1 MQSNCHAKPVYVPG
15 LLSTIK
21 DRVLAFRQSGVH
33 LKLKKQLIMQIKLT
47 TILLTVVCLQI
58 SAKTLSQQIT
68 LSQKNAPIQKV
79 FEEIKKQSGYK
90 FWYEDAMLK
99 KSKPVDI
106 SIKNASLEDVLALLF
121 KNQPFSYEVIGKI
134 IAVKEK
140 DAKLE
145 NATPYIDIPEV
156 VIRKIS
162 GVVKDANGAPVPGVT
177 ILIKGTKTG
186 TTTNVQGQYSIDVP
200 EGNVVLVFSSV
211 GFDPQSVTVG
221 TSTSVNVTLSIA
233 SSGLNEMV
241 VTALGIKRPKGTLG
255 YAISTIK
262 GDELTKAGT
271 TMNPFLALYGKAAGV
286 GVNTGASGPQGGIR
300 INIRGAASM
309 NPNQNVRPLFVV
321 DGVILSDRKTQ
332 LGGDIGQGFDY
343 GAGINDINPDDI
355 ESIDILKGAKATVLY
370 GSDAANGVMLITT
383 KNGRNVK
390 GFGMTGNL
398 QYTVEQPISY
408 LKLQN
413 KYGLGD
419 NLYDTTYATINGTK
433 TRLLPNKR
441 FSFGPAF
448 DGSDV
453 MFYDSS
459 MVKNSPHNGN
469 FLSLFRNGHST
480 SANVAIAGSNEKGS
494 IRASYTNYNY
504 QDIAAE
510 NGWQKRNSFSFN
522 GNYKAS
528 ELASFEVI
536 SNIYNITT
544 QNRRSQNDG
553 PVAWGYPVD
562 YDYDKIYPYYTDA
575 TGYKRDLSNARV
587 SDAFNKLGD
596 YIWKQKM
603 DRYKDDKVH
612 MITSAKV
619 TLNLTK
625 NFSLVGQAGLDYDN
639 TNYTTEQSVTQVLP
653 TVRGG
658 LFGVAKQNA
667 TTQTYQALL
676 NYNKTFHN
684 NDLRLYAFGGGVYRL
699 RTVDYLGT
707 NTVGGL
713 TFPNW
718 YSFSNQLGTASAD
731 NIDKIR
737 NFSRGSDLLYSML
750 ASAALSWK
758 NELTFE
764 IQGRQD
770 WNSTLPPENNKYFYP
785 GAAITWNYTERFAI
799 PAVNSGQLRLSWA
812 DVGNGTVRYEA
823 NNLYSYN
830 RIPSTDANS
839 VAPPDKLL
847 PGALKPE
854 RKREF
859 EIGINNTFLPQ
870 DRITLDFS
878 FYTNHR
884 YNQIISL
891 PISSASSSTGLMVNA
906 GDVKAWGF
914 ELAVTGTPLIGKNYR
929 WNLTL
934 NAAKQ
939 ASKVIDLYPGVI
951 YNPFQQLI
959 NGTGVSVNA
968 DEGRPYGEIMT
979 YDYKRD
985 EAGNKVVNADGI
997 YVLDNQKKI
1006 SAGNVM
1012 PKLYGGFI
1020 SDFQYKNFNFRIGL
1034 DYKYGGTI
1042 FSYTNN
1048 RLTGVGQLE
1057 NTMPYRDEE
1066 NGGQAYYI
1074 NSSDKNVPWQHSQ
1087 PAPAQSKDGKVYH
1100 DGLILPGV
1108 KLDDNGKYV
1117 PNDIMT
1123 SASSY
1128 YSSYA
1133 DDLANAFPPDRM
1145 FENNY
1150 IKVREVALSYTL
1162 PASMAKRIKMQ
1173 RLTITAAARNLFYLY
1188 KSIPNIDPEGALG
1201 ADVFVENTIYPTQRT
1216 YSLGLN
1222 VAF

>member
-47 TILLTVVCLQI
+47 TVLLTVVCLQI

-106 SIKNASLEDVLALLF
+106 SIRNASLEDVLALLF

-145 NATPYIDIPEV
+145 NATPYIAIPEV
-156 VIRKIS
+156 VIRKVS
-162 GVVKDANGAPVPGVT
+162 GVVKDATGAPVPGVT

-186 TTTNVQGQYSIDVP
+186 TTTDVQGRYSIDVP

-211 GFDPQSVTVG
+211 GFDSQSLTVG
-221 TSTSVNVTLSIA
+221 SATSLNVTLNVA

-241 VTALGIKRPKGTLG
+241 VTALGIKRPKGTVG

-262 GDELTKAGT
+262 ADELTKAGT

-286 GVNTGASGPQGGIR
+286 GVNTGAAGPQGGVR

-332 LGGDIGQGFDY
+332 IGGDVGQGFDY

-398 QYTVEQPISY
+398 QYSVEQPISY
-408 LKLQN
+408 LKLQD

-419 NLYDTTYATINGTK
+419 NLYDTTYATINGKK

-459 MVKNSPHNGN
+459 IVKNSPHKGN
-469 FLSLFRNGHST
+469 FLDLFQTGHST

-504 QDIAAE
+504 QDISSD
-510 NGWQKRNSFSFN
+510 NSWQRRNSFSFN

-528 ELASFEVI
+528 ELASFEVV

-562 YDYDKIYPYYTDA
+562 YDYSKIYPYYTDA

-596 YIWKQKM
+596 YLWNQKQN
-603 DRYKDDKVH
+603 RYKDDKVH

-619 TLNLTK
+619 TLNFTK
-625 NFSLVGQAGLDYDN
+625 NIFLVGQAGLDYDN
-639 TNYTTEQSVTQVLP
+639 TNYTTEQSVTRVLP
-653 TVRGG
+653 TVQGG
-658 LFGVAKQNA
+658 LFG
-667 TTQTYQALL
+667 
-676 NYNKTFHN
+676 
-684 NDLRLYAFGGGVYRL
+684 
-699 RTVDYLGT
+699 
-707 NTVGGL
+707 
-713 TFPNW
+713 
-718 YSFSNQLGTASAD
+718 
-731 NIDKIR
+731 
-737 NFSRGSDLLYSML
+737 
-750 ASAALSWK
+750 
-758 NELTFE
+758 
-764 IQGRQD
+764 
-770 WNSTLPPENNKYFYP
+770 
-785 GAAITWNYTERFAI
+785 
-799 PAVNSGQLRLSWA
+799 
-812 DVGNGTVRYEA
+812 
-823 NNLYSYN
+823 
-830 RIPSTDANS
+830 
-839 VAPPDKLL
+839 
-847 PGALKPE
+847 
-854 RKREF
+854 
-859 EIGINNTFLPQ
+859 
-870 DRITLDFS
+870 
-878 FYTNHR
+878 
-884 YNQIISL
+884 
-891 PISSASSSTGLMVNA
+891 
-906 GDVKAWGF
+906 
-914 ELAVTGTPLIGKNYR
+914 
-929 WNLTL
+929 
-934 NAAKQ
+934 
-939 ASKVIDLYPGVI
+939 
-951 YNPFQQLI
+951 
-959 NGTGVSVNA
+959 
-968 DEGRPYGEIMT
+968 
-979 YDYKRD
+979 
-985 EAGNKVVNADGI
+985 
-997 YVLDNQKKI
+997 
-1006 SAGNVM
+1006 
-1012 PKLYGGFI
+1012 
-1020 SDFQYKNFNFRIGL
+1020 
-1034 DYKYGGTI
+1034 
-1042 FSYTNN
+1042 
-1048 RLTGVGQLE
+1048 
-1057 NTMPYRDEE
+1057 
-1066 NGGQAYYI
+1066 
-1074 NSSDKNVPWQHSQ
+1074 
-1087 PAPAQSKDGKVYH
+1087 
-1100 DGLILPGV
+1100 
-1108 KLDDNGKYV
+1108 
-1117 PNDIMT
+1117 
-1123 SASSY
+1123 
-1128 YSSYA
+1128 
-1133 DDLANAFPPDRM
+1133 
-1145 FENNY
+1145 
-1150 IKVREVALSYTL
+1150 
-1162 PASMAKRIKMQ
+1162 
-1173 RLTITAAARNLFYLY
+1173 
-1188 KSIPNIDPEGALG
+1188 
-1201 ADVFVENTIYPTQRT
+1201 
-1216 YSLGLN
+1216 
-1222 VAF
+1222 

>member
-1 MQSNCHAKPVYVPG
+1 MKITA
-15 LLSTIK
+15 
-21 DRVLAFRQSGVH
+21 
-33 LKLKKQLIMQIKLT
+33 
-47 TILLTVVCLQI
+47 ILLTVVCLQI
-58 SAKTLSQQIT
+58 SAKSLSQQIT

-79 FEEIKKQSGYK
+79 FEEIKKQSGYR
-90 FWYEDAMLK
+90 FWYEDAMLT

-106 SIKNASLEDVLALLF
+106 SIRNGSLEDVLALLF
-121 KNQPFSYEVIGKI
+121 RNQPFSYEVIGKI

-140 DAKLE
+140 DIRLE
-145 NATPYIDIPEV
+145 NATPFIAIPEV
-156 VIRKIS
+156 VLRKIS
-162 GVVKDANGAPVPGVT
+162 GLVKDSTGTPIPGVT
-177 ILIKGTKTG
+177 ILIKGTKNG
-186 TTTNVQGQYSIDVP
+186 ATTDVQGRFSLDVP
-200 EGNVVLVFSSV
+200 EGNVVLVFTSV
-211 GFDPQSVTVG
+211 GYESKSVTLG
-221 TSTSVNVTLSIA
+221 TSTFLNVTLSIA

-262 GDELTKAGT
+262 GDELTKAGS

-286 GVNTGASGPQGGIR
+286 GVNVGASGPQGGVR

-309 NPNQNVRPLFVV
+309 NPDQNVRPLFVV

-332 LGGDIGQGFDY
+332 IGGDVGQGFDY

-370 GSDAANGVMLITT
+370 GSDAANGVMIITT

-390 GFGMTGNL
+390 GFGMTGNI
-398 QYTVEQPISY
+398 QHTIEQPVSY
-408 LKLQN
+408 LKLQT

-419 NLYDTTYATINGTK
+419 NLYDTTYETINGVK
-433 TRLLPNKR
+433 TRMLPNKR

-448 DGSDV
+448 DGANV

-459 MVKNSPHNGN
+459 MVKNSPHANN
-469 FLSLFRNGHST
+469 FMSLFQNGHST

-504 QDIAAE
+504 QDIAGD
-510 NGWQKRNSFSFN
+510 NSWQKRNSFSFN
-522 GNYKAS
+522 GNIKAS

-536 SNIYNITT
+536 SNIYSIST

-562 YDYDKIYPYYTDA
+562 YDYNLIYPYYTDA

-587 SDAFNKLGD
+587 SDAFTRLGS
-596 YIWKQKM
+596 YLWNTKM
-603 DRYKDDKVH
+603 NRYKDENIH

-619 TLNLTK
+619 TLNFTK
-625 NFSLVGQAGLDYDN
+625 NIFLVGQAGLDYDN
-639 TNYTTEQSVTQVLP
+639 TNYNTQVSVTRVLP
-653 TVRGG
+653 TVAEGS
-658 LFGVAKQNA
+658 FGVAKENS

-676 NYNKTFHN
+676 NYNKSFLN
-684 NDLRLYAFGGGVYRL
+684 NDLRLFAFGGGVYRL
-699 RTVDYLGT
+699 RNVDYLGT

-713 TFPNW
+713 TFPDW
-718 YSFSNQLGTASAD
+718 YSFSNQLGTPNAD
-731 NIDKIR
+731 NAYLLR
-737 NFSRGSDLLYSML
+737 NYTRGSDVLYSLL

-758 NELTFE
+758 NEFTLE
-764 IQGRQD
+764 LQGRQD

-785 GAAITWNYTERFAI
+785 GAALTWNYTERYRLAG
-799 PAVNSGQLRLSWA
+799 VNSGQLRVSWA
-812 DVGNGTVRYEA
+812 DVGNGTTRYFA
-823 NNLYSYN
+823 NNLYGYS
-830 RIPSTDANS
+830 RLPSTGANS
-839 VAPPDKLL
+839 VSPPDKLL

-870 DRITLDFS
+870 DRVILDFS

-891 PISSASSSTGLMVNA
+891 PISSASSSTGMIVNA

-914 ELAVTGTPLIGKNYR
+914 ELALTGVPLVGKNYR
-929 WNLTL
+929 WSLTL
-934 NAAKQ
+934 NAASQ
-939 ASKVIDLYPGVI
+939 ASKVIDLYPGVTN
-951 YNPFQQLI
+951 YPFSNLI
-959 NGTGVSVNA
+959 NGAAASIHA
-968 DEGRPYGEIMT
+968 DEGRPYGEIVMN
-979 YDYKRD
+979 DYKRD
-985 EAGNKVVNADGI
+985 EAGNKVVNNQGI
-997 YVLDNQKKI
+997 YILDDQK
-1006 SAGNVM
+1006 STVAGNVM
-1012 PKLYGGFI
+1012 PKVYGGFI

-1057 NTMPYRDEE
+1057 NTMKYRDEE
-1066 NGGQAYYI
+1066 NGGLAYYI
-1074 NSSDKNVPWQHSQ
+1074 NSNEQNVPWQHSQ
-1087 PAPAQSKDGKVYH
+1087 PAPAQSADGKVYH
-1100 DGLILPGV
+1100 DGLVLPGV
-1108 KLDDNGKYV
+1108 KIDDNGKYV
-1117 PNDIMT
+1117 TNDIIT

-1128 YSSYA
+1128 YGSYA
-1133 DDLANAFPPDRM
+1133 NDLATSFPPDRV
-1145 FENNY
+1145 FKNNY

-1162 PASMAKRIKMQ
+1162 PAEISKRIRMQ
-1173 RLTITAAARNLFYLY
+1173 RLTVTAAARNLFYLY

-1201 ADVFVENTIYPTQRT
+1201 ADVFVENTIYPSQRT